1 MADRDPAG
9 SDRRRAC
16 GDGRRAARSRRSL
29 ARRGRRARAR
39 VGRPGPHGLF
49 HAARGAL
56 SRPARARHWPRR
68 QDRRAPASRQSL
80 GGRRG
85 SHREHARRAPSLR
98 RSGDRRRLRDDHEFR
113 HRGRRGRLSRR
124 RVRAGS
130 RGRRPIAL
138 RTRRPTLPRSTH
150 PAGACDRQEHRRLHS
165 LRDRLWIR
173 RAGGGSA
180 RAAHRGA
187 GTRDAARARDRR
199 PGHDHRA
206 ARQGYRARRRRSDA
220 GGPSPPLG
228 AERVT
233 RAAGRFVVLALT
245 GSIAVYKMIELARR
259 LVQAGATVQVVM
271 SKGATEFVTPLTFQA
286 LTYRPV
292 EVEMFA
298 MQDERAAGHVAMGRQ
313 ADVVVVA
320 PATAHVLARL
330 AHGFS
335 DDLIA
340 TTVLAT
346 SAPVVVAP
354 AMETHMWLNDATQ
367 ANVRAL
373 RARGVRIVEPDTGPL
388 ASGEVGPGR
397 LAAIERIAS
406 AIDDALAVSQT
417 LAGRRIVV
425 TAGPTIEAIDPVRF
439 VSNRSSGKMGYAIA
453 AAARD
458 AGAEVTLITGPTAL
472 AAPAGVRTFPVESAD
487 DMKEAV
493 LAQLPRADAVIM
505 AAAIADYRPIER
517 VTKKLKKKELGREM
531 TVRMTENPDVLKA
544 IVAARRPG
552 TVVVGFKAETG
563 DATAEASRMLR
574 DKNLDLVV
582 ANDVADPRSG
592 FGSDEDRVAFVSA
605 DGIEQLPLLAK
616 SEVARRL
623 VDKLAERLGQ

>member
-1 MADRDPAG
+1 MERV
-9 SDRRRAC
+9 
-16 GDGRRAARSRRSL
+16 
-29 ARRGRRARAR
+29 RGR
-39 VGRPGPHGLF
+39 F
-49 HAARGAL
+49 
-56 SRPARARHWPRR
+56 
-68 QDRRAPASRQSL
+68 
-80 GGRRG
+80 
-85 SHREHARRAPSLR
+85 
-98 RSGDRRRLRDDHEFR
+98 
-113 HRGRRGRLSRR
+113 
-124 RVRAGS
+124 
-130 RGRRPIAL
+130 I
-138 RTRRPTLPRSTH
+138 
-150 PAGACDRQEHRRLHS
+150 
-165 LRDRLWIR
+165 
-173 RAGGGSA
+173 
-180 RAAHRGA
+180 
-187 GTRDAARARDRR
+187 
-199 PGHDHRA
+199 
-206 ARQGYRARRRRSDA
+206 
-220 GGPSPPLG
+220 
-228 AERVT
+228 
-233 RAAGRFVVLALT
+233 VLALT

-417 LAGRRIVV
+417 LAGRRVVV

-531 TVRMTENPDVLKA
+531 TVRMTENPDLLKA

>member
-1 MADRDPAG
+1 MERV
-9 SDRRRAC
+9 
-16 GDGRRAARSRRSL
+16 
-29 ARRGRRARAR
+29 RGR
-39 VGRPGPHGLF
+39 F
-49 HAARGAL
+49 
-56 SRPARARHWPRR
+56 
-68 QDRRAPASRQSL
+68 
-80 GGRRG
+80 
-85 SHREHARRAPSLR
+85 
-98 RSGDRRRLRDDHEFR
+98 
-113 HRGRRGRLSRR
+113 
-124 RVRAGS
+124 
-130 RGRRPIAL
+130 I
-138 RTRRPTLPRSTH
+138 
-150 PAGACDRQEHRRLHS
+150 
-165 LRDRLWIR
+165 
-173 RAGGGSA
+173 
-180 RAAHRGA
+180 
-187 GTRDAARARDRR
+187 
-199 PGHDHRA
+199 
-206 ARQGYRARRRRSDA
+206 
-220 GGPSPPLG
+220 
-228 AERVT
+228 
-233 RAAGRFVVLALT
+233 VLALT

-346 SAPVVVAP
+346 SAPIIVAP

-417 LAGRRIVV
+417 LAGRRVVV

-531 TVRMTENPDVLKA
+531 TVRMTENPDLLKA